1 MFVYVVTYEDIN
13 EYAHIE
19 CAFTSEKDA
28 LEYVTER
35 SKKPDIGCYCY
46 DYEKIILNK
55 GGEK

>member
-13 EYAHIE
+13 EYTHIE

-35 SKKPDIGCYCY
+35 SKKPDVGCYCY
-46 DYEKIILNK
+46 DYEKIILN
-55 GGEK
+55 GGSEN